1 MHPERR
7 SFQISTHHIKDT
19 ADTHGQHRA
28 QLFLMAREPFLLL
41 RHPKAHQEEA
51 GAAGFDVRNDFLFF
65 GLIEIAIMAAHQGKC
80 AVILHEG
87 ISRLLSHA
95 GSAA

>member
-19 ADTHGQHRA
+19 ADAHGQHRA

-51 GAAGFDVRNDFLFF
+51 GAAGFDIRNDFLFF

>member
-1 MHPERR
+1 
-7 SFQISTHHIKDT
+7 
-19 ADTHGQHRA
+19 
-28 QLFLMAREPFLLL
+28 MAREPLLLL
-41 RHPKAHQEEA
+41 RHPKAHQEETS
-51 GAAGFDVRNDFLFF
+51 AAGFDVRNDFLFF
-65 GLIEIAIMAAHQGKC
+65 GLIEIAIMAAHERKC

>member
-7 SFQISTHHIKDT
+7 SFQISTHHIKDA
-19 ADTHGQHRA
+19 ADAHGKHRA
-28 QLFLMAREPFLLL
+28 QLFFMAREPLLLL

-51 GAAGFDVRNDFLFF
+51 GAAGFDIRNDFLFF

-87 ISRLLSHA
+87 ISRLLSHT